1 VVVFLNG
8 APPGYKFEVTADLSR
23 IETRERLSQPA
34 MDGFFA
40 IVEKWEI
47 PMDVAAEL
55 LGGVPRSTLYKGKT
69 AAGTL
74 SLDQLTRISYIV
86 GIYKS
91 LHILRPDDLAD
102 QWISQPNDHF
112 LFQGQPPLAIALRD
126 GILGL
131 QQVRSLL
138 DQERGGH

>member
-1 VVVFLNG
+1 MVVFLNG

-74 SLDQLTRISYIV
+74 SLDRIDENFVTSSGSTNLSIF
-86 GIYKS
+86 S
-91 LHILRPDDLAD
+91 
-102 QWISQPNDHF
+102 
-112 LFQGQPPLAIALRD
+112 GQMI
-126 GILGL
+126 
-131 QQVRSLL
+131 
-138 DQERGGH
+138 